1 MSVEKD
7 TPSTG
12 THTIKAAP
20 PSGSDIYT
28 SSPYTLYLKTT
39 YPSYYYP
46 DVIPAVYTEFTVNV

>member
-7 TPSTG
+7 TSTG

-20 PSGSDIYT
+20 TSGSDIYT

-39 YPSYYYP
+39 YPDYYEL
-46 DVIPAVYTEFTVNV
+46 DVI

>member
-7 TPSTG
+7 TSTG

-39 YPSYYYP
+39 YPDYYEL
-46 DVIPAVYTEFTVNV
+46 DVI